1 MEQWGMVGGGRNAP
15 PALLPVR
22 PPPCLRR
29 STPPPAV
36 TATPA
41 EPLLLRPRAS
51 ATACAPRTTPAPP
64 PPRAASPLSGS
75 LREARRA
82 CAGRCRRHAA
92 RRSSHPR
99 TPTVVFCRR
108 PGLRRLDV
116 STAAAIAR
124 MPRCQAAAALT
135 TLLPWWPVATYPS
148 WSLSRVQV
156 RTGPVHPTDRSVA
169 AVESGTSLALPLR
182 PCSICSRRGRS

>member
-1 MEQWGMVGGGRNAP
+1 MGDGRRKKHHARL
-15 PALLPVR
+15 AAS
-22 PPPCLRR
+22 PPPPFLRR
-29 STPPPAV
+29 STPPPAMA
-36 TATPA
+36 ATPA

-64 PPRAASPLSGS
+64 PPPRAASPLSGS

-82 CAGRCRRHAA
+82 CTGRCRRRAA

-99 TPTVVFCRR
+99 APTVVFCRR
-108 PGLRRLDV
+108 PGLRRLDI
-116 STAAAIAR
+116 SAAAAIAR

-156 RTGPVHPTDRSVA
+156 CTGPVHPTDRSVA